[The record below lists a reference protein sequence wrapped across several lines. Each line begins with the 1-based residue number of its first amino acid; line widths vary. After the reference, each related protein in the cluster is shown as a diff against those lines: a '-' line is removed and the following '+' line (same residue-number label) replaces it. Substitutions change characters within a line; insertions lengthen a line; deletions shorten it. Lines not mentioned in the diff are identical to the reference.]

1 VTVPIAL
8 GTGIIFVTVAVT
20 VARYADLPK
29 RIPIHFG
36 IDGSV
41 DGYGPRLAVW
51 LLVAIQVAIALSTT
65 VPYMGGSPRRTVLW
79 SDALLVICLAA
90 QLQVISAAMSGKSR
104 VNTIYFWI
112 VFAAAMAVGVAAASG
127 RLG

>member
-1 VTVPIAL
+1 VVAAIGL
-8 GTGIIFVTVAVT
+8 GAGIIFVTIAVT
-20 VARYADLPK
+20 AARYADLPK

-51 LLVAIQVAIALSTT
+51 LLVAIQVAIALSAA
-65 VPYMGGSPRRTVLW
+65 VPYVGGSRGRTVLW

-90 QLQVISAAMSGKSR
+90 QLQIISAAMSGKSR

-112 VFAAAMAVGVAAASG
+112 VFVAAMAVGVAAASG